1 MGGGG
6 VGAHEKIIKT
16 GGGIVFFLWGFPEML
31 IFYSSNNILQEA
43 LHRNIVGVY

>member
-16 GGGIVFFLWGFPEML
+16 GGRRNSFFSLGVPRNVDFLFLE
-31 IFYSSNNILQEA
+31 EA